1 MNNINELFNQL
12 GNQLQIIQNENEN
25 KIAYAIKENDKLR
38 NIIKNQNKNLRAI
51 ASMLQK
57 MIDDS
62 EANLN
67 TY

>member
-38 NIIKNQNKNLRAI
+38 NIIKNQNENLRAI

>member
-12 GNQLQIIQNENEN
+12 GNQIQIIQNENEN

-38 NIIKNQNKNLRAI
+38 NIIKNQNENLRAI

>member
-1 MNNINELFNQL
+1 MNNINELFHQL

-38 NIIKNQNKNLRAI
+38 NIIKNQNENLRAI